1 MMRPRNILI
10 AACPWLSNN
19 DASQVLRNAGG
30 DIEKAK
36 RQAMQ
41 ARKDAADGKKNK
53 KAEHNQKANVD
64 GDNSG
69 KLPALPAREPPRH
82 SVSINNLS
90 DRQYCCVWSV
100 EVYEDGYVSVTV
112 IFRVHIQSNVICKK
126 L

>member
-1 MMRPRNILI
+1 MNR
-10 AACPWLSNN
+10 
-19 DASQVLRNAGG
+19 SQ
-30 DIEKAK
+30 
-36 RQAMQ
+36 
-41 ARKDAADGKKNK
+41 RKDAADGKNK
-53 KAEHNQKANVD
+53 KAEHSQKANANAN